1 MLKVGVFIQNRYEII
16 SRIGSGGM
24 ADVYKAKDH
33 KLNRFVAVKVLK
45 KEFREDKEFI
55 SKFKVE
61 AQSAAGLA
69 HANIVNIYDTG
80 EENGIYYIV
89 MELVDGI
96 TLKAYI
102 EKKGRLSVRETT
114 SIALQISAGLEAAH
128 NNGIVHR
135 DVKPQNI
142 IISTDG
148 KVKVADFGIARA
160 STSNTINS
168 SVMGSVHYSSP
179 EQSRG
184 GYSDAKSD
192 IYSLGITMYE
202 MLTGRVPFDGDTPV
216 SVAIKHLQEEL
227 REPRELFPEIP
238 VSTNQIVVKC
248 TQKSPDRR
256 YSNMSELIR
265 DLRESLVNPDGNF
278 VTLQTVDHKSKT
290 RIMSKEEV
298 SQINAERNM
307 PSYDDS
313 LDIGAA
319 GRLNGPSSG
328 EDRNRRYQPGSY
340 YQHTG
345 YQEVPA
351 HSPDEDDGRWSP
363 DYELQEDEE
372 QEYDPYYDA
381 YDDPQDYGFHENDY
395 KFEEDGGYSRR
406 RKARGERENDIGIN
420 PRLEKAV
427 TVGGIIVAVIIGCV
441 FLSLLANAVGLFSF
455 AHRSLGKNQTERTTE
470 GRVTEKKEEKTT
482 SAPAEAELTEVPK
495 LTDMPEDD
503 AKALLQELG
512 FAAEKSGEEESP
524 EHDAGVVIRQDPEA
538 GTKAAPGSK
547 ISYIVNSYQG
557 IVLQSLANEEKS
569 TAQAYLLTQG
579 LQCTIDETR
588 YSDTVA
594 AGYVISTE
602 PAAGA
607 VLQPN
612 DVVTLYVSQGAE
624 VDAPQVSVPDCY
636 YCDEDITTQ
645 RCELYGLG
653 VPIFEYEASSA
664 VNKGF
669 VIRQDPAAGTSVPE
683 GTVVTFVVSTGPSF
697 SDTDISINSGSGGI
711 WKCNASLSTPEGYA
725 GENVQIDLEQN
736 GVVTTIFTGHAEFP
750 YQLSVQGADGV
761 ETGTV
766 YIYLLDEITGEAVRT
781 IEYPG
786 ITFSRTGG

>member
-45 KEFREDKEFI
+45 KEFRDDKAFI
-55 SKFKVE
+55 SKFRVE

-96 TLKAYI
+96 TLKEYI
-102 EKKGRLSVRETT
+102 EKKGRLSVREAT

-128 NNGIVHR
+128 NNGIIHR

-142 IISTDG
+142 MISTDG

-202 MLTGRVPFDGDTPV
+202 MLTGRVPFDGDTAV

-227 REPRELFPEIP
+227 RGPKELVPEIP
-238 VSTNQIVVKC
+238 VSTNQIVIKC

-256 YSNMSELIR
+256 YANMSELIR

-278 VTLQTVDHKSKT
+278 VTQQTVDHKSKT

-298 SQINAERNM
+298 SQINAERTM
-307 PSYDDS
+307 PSYDES
-313 LDIGAA
+313 LDVGAA
-319 GRLNGPSSG
+319 ARLQGQTYGN
-328 EDRNRRYQPGSY
+328 DRSRAYQPGSY
-340 YQHTG
+340 YQKTG
-345 YQEVPA
+345 YQEVMQP
-351 HSPDEDDGRWSP
+351 PLDEDDGRWDSEYEFPESP
-363 DYELQEDEE
+363 GRN
-372 QEYDPYYDA
+372 YDPYYDA
-381 YDDPQDYGFHENDY
+381 YDDPQDYGFQENDY
-395 KFEEDGGYSRR
+395 KLEEDNFSRR
-406 RKARGERENDIGIN
+406 RKAREDRDNDIGIN
-420 PRLEKAV
+420 PKLEKAV

-441 FLSLLANAVGLFSF
+441 FLSLLANAFGLFNF
-455 AHRSLGKNQTERTTE
+455 ARRDRERKQSE
-470 GRVTEKKEEKTT
+470 RVTEKRVTEKTEEKT
-482 SAPAEAELTEVPK
+482 ADEPADAETVEVPQ
-495 LTDMPEDD
+495 LTGRTESE
-503 AKALLQELG
+503 AQKLLQDQGLSG
-512 FAAEKSGEEESP
+512 EKSGEEESQ
-524 EHDAGVVIRQDPEA
+524 EQEAGTIIRQDPAA
-538 GTKAAPGSK
+538 GTGVAPGSK
-547 ISYIVNSYQG
+547 VSYIVNSYQG

-579 LQCTIDETR
+579 LQCVIDETR

-594 AGYVISTE
+594 AGYVISTDPE
-602 PAAGA
+602 AGT

-612 DVVTLYVSQGAE
+612 DMVTLYVSQGKGA
-624 VDAPQVSVPDCY
+624 DAPQVDVPDCY

-653 VPIFEYEASSA
+653 VPNFEYEASNA

-683 GTVVTFVVSTGPSF
+683 GTVVTFVVSTGPSA
-697 SDTDISINSGSGGI
+697 SQDDISINTGSGEI

-725 GENVQIDLEQN
+725 GENVRIDLEQD
-736 GVVTTIFTGHAEFP
+736 GVVKTIFTGQTTFP

-761 ETGTV
+761 ETGTAYV
-766 YIYLLDEITGEAVRT
+766 YLLNEAGEAIRT